1 MKKIKIGRLVLMS
14 LFCVIVLAACASAP
28 VGKYKVLKD
37 SSQSLLTNT
46 TDTYTRIE
54 KLQTRF
60 IVTAAEDKPI
70 DLNTFKPLM
79 GGQSFDITPALRYR
93 EQAFEVLVK
102 YLSVLSVLASKDYVS
117 DIDKAS
123 IELSSSLQT
132 LIEKTNAVDAANAAQ
147 IAGIF
152 GTLVDTLS
160 RPIVEAKRIDALKS
174 IMDSS
179 QEDLQTLTK
188 LLTGSNTKI
197 KGFVDL
203 ARKSIIEHANLA
215 RPPYNSLLRYDYDK
229 NIADQ
234 LQEIEEILAS
244 LDTINKGIE
253 KIPAAHK
260 EIRVSLDQKQN
271 SIEALKGLVQEVQRA
286 NKFYRSLSQTKS

>member
-1 MKKIKIGRLVLMS
+1 MKKIKIGRLALMS
-14 LFCVIVLAACASAP
+14 LFCVIVLSACASAP

-54 KLQTRF
+54 KLQARF
-60 IVTAAEDKPI
+60 VVTAAEDKPI
-70 DLNTFKPLM
+70 DLNTFKPLI

-102 YLSVLSVLASKDYVS
+102 YLNVLSVLASKDYLS

-132 LIEKTNAVDAANAAQ
+132 LIEKTNAVDAANAAKV
-147 IAGIF
+147 AGIF

-160 RPIVEAKRIDALKS
+160 RPIVEAKRIDALKT

-197 KGFVDL
+197 KGFIEE
-203 ARKSIIEHANLA
+203 ARKSIINHANAA
-215 RPPYNSLLRYDYDK
+215 RPQYNSPLRYDYDK

-234 LQEIEEILAS
+234 LQEIEEISAS
-244 LDTINKGIE
+244 LDAINKGIE

-271 SIEALKGLVQEVQRA
+271 SIEALKGLVQEVQRV
-286 NKFYRSLSQTKS
+286 NKFYRSLSQTKQ

>member
-1 MKKIKIGRLVLMS
+1 MKKIKIGRLVTIS
-14 LFCVIVLAACASAP
+14 LFCVILLSACASAP

-54 KLQTRF
+54 KLQARF
-60 IVTAAEDKPI
+60 VVTAAEDKPI
-70 DLNTFKPLM
+70 DLNTFKPLI
-79 GGQSFDITPALRYR
+79 GGQSFDITPTLRYR

-102 YLSVLSVLASKDYVS
+102 YLNVLSVLASKDYMS

-147 IAGIF
+147 VAGIF

-197 KGFVDL
+197 KGFIEE
-203 ARKSIIEHANLA
+203 ARKSIINHANAA
-215 RPPYNSLLRYDYDK
+215 RPQYNTPLRYDYDK

-234 LQEIEEILAS
+234 LQEIEEISAS
-244 LDTINKGIE
+244 LDAINKGIE

-271 SIEALKGLVQEVQRA
+271 SIEALKGLVQEVQRV
-286 NKFYRSLSQTKS
+286 NKFYRSLSQTK

>member
-1 MKKIKIGRLVLMS
+1 MKKIKIGRLVLIS
-14 LFCVIVLAACASAP
+14 LFCAIIFSACASAP

-46 TDTYTRIE
+46 TDTYMRIE
-54 KLQTRF
+54 KLQAHF
-60 IVTAAEDKPI
+60 AVLSAKDGPI
-70 DLNTFKPLM
+70 DINTFKPLIK
-79 GGQSFDITPALRYR
+79 GQSFDITPALRYR

-102 YLSVLSVLASKDYVS
+102 YLNVLNVLASKDYVS
-117 DIDKAS
+117 DIDKSS

-132 LIEKTNAVDAANAAQ
+132 LLEKTNAVDAANAAQ
-147 IAGIF
+147 VAGIF

-188 LLTGSNTKI
+188 LLIGSNTKI
-197 KGFVDL
+197 KDFVDL
-203 ARKSIIEHANLA
+203 ARISIINHANEV
-215 RPPYNSLLRYDYDK
+215 RPQHNSPLRYDYDK
-229 NIADQ
+229 NIANQ

-244 LDTINKGIE
+244 LDAINKGIE

-271 SIEALKGLVQEVQRA
+271 SIEALKGLVQEVQRV